1 MGEAQAEAEGRRMG
15 VYRDMPAQ
23 ILLGLAARE
32 LAGKLGTIEHLT
44 LAPELLTPLLANLLT
59 APPQRDR

>member
-1 MGEAQAEAEGRRMG
+1 MG